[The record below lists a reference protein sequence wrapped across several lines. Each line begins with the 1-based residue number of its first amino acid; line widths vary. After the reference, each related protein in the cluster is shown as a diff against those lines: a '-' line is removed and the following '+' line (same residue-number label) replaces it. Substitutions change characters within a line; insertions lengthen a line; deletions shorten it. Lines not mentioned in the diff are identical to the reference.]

1 MLIEF
6 KVANFRSI
14 RDEQTLSLVAS
25 NYEKGCDECL
35 IAPDLPGL
43 AGVKLLKGAAIYGAN
58 ASGKSNILKALQFVT
73 NFVANSLTKLKPGDP
88 TGAQPFKLDR
98 ESIDKPSRFELTFV
112 ADDVRYVFALAVTRQ
127 RVVEERLEAYPKGL
141 RQLWYQRTYD
151 SKTESYLW
159 AKASTHFKRDPILQE
174 RTRENA
180 LFLSVGPQFNHP
192 QLTPIFN
199 WLLGHMVFV
208 NLSLDEGIA
217 SGFSTFLLQLPSYRD
232 KVVEFLRKADLGIL
246 DINATF
252 EDIEPGWFKDLS
264 ESREGKI
271 GDDDSEL
278 PTIKRTK
285 LHLLHNG
292 VDDTRTILDFAEEES
307 AGTQLFFSLI
317 AYWIDA
323 LEEGKILIVDEIDTN
338 LHNLLVR
345 ELLRLIL
352 RDESYNKGAQIVF
365 TTNNSVLLDGSFLRR
380 DQIWFTEKSTSGATT
395 LYPLTDYKPRKD
407 EALARGYLAGR
418 YGAIPFLPEGL
429 KT

>member
-14 RDEQTLSLVAS
+14 REEQTLSLVAS

-58 ASGKSNILKALQFVT
+58 ASGKSNILKALQFVA
-73 NFVANSLTKLKPGDP
+73 NFVAHSLTKLKPGDP
-88 TGAQPFKLDR
+88 TGVQPFKLDR

-112 ADDVRYVFALAVTRQ
+112 TNEVRYVFALAATRQ
-127 RVVEERLEAYPKGL
+127 RVIEERLEAYPKGL
-141 RQLWYQRTYD
+141 RQLWYQRSYD
-151 SKTESYLW
+151 SKTESYVW
-159 AKASTHFKRDPILQE
+159 AKASTHFKRDPSLQE

-192 QLTPIFN
+192 QLTRVYAWFIEN
-199 WLLGHMVFV
+199 LAFV
-208 NLSLDEGIA
+208 NLGGDEGVA
-217 SGFSTFLLQLPSYRD
+217 PHFTTVMLEMPDAARRER
-232 KVVEFLRKADLGIL
+232 VVKLLRKADIGVLDATTKREEPRADFGI
-246 DINATF
+246 
-252 EDIEPGWFKDLS
+252 KDDGGNPAAAWQLRPS
-264 ESREGKI
+264 
-271 GDDDSEL
+271 
-278 PTIKRTK
+278 
-285 LHLLHNG
+285 LLHQG
-292 VDDTRTILDFAEEES
+292 VGEVSAHLDFDDEES
-307 AGTQLFFSLI
+307 AGTRRFYALI
-317 AYWIDA
+317 AFWLDV
-323 LEEGKILIVDEIDTN
+323 LEKGHLVVVDEIDTS
-338 LHNLLVR
+338 LHTLLVR
-345 ELLRLIL
+345 ELLQLIL
-352 RDESYNKGAQIVF
+352 RDETYRKGAQVIF
-365 TTNNSVLLDGSFLRR
+365 TANSPVLLDGSFLRR

>member
-14 RDEQTLSLVAS
+14 REEQTLSLVAS

-58 ASGKSNILKALQFVT
+58 ASGKSNILKALQFVA

-88 TGAQPFKLDR
+88 TGVQPFKLDQ

-112 ADDVRYVFALAVTRQ
+112 ANDVRYIFALAVTRQ

-141 RQLWYQRTYD
+141 RQLWYQRSYD

-192 QLTPIFN
+192 QLTRVFAWFTEN
-199 WLLGHMVFV
+199 LAFV
-208 NLSLDEGIA
+208 NLGGDDGVSPSFTTAMLDI
-217 SGFSTFLLQLPSYRD
+217 PDRRD
-232 KVVEFLRKADLGIL
+232 NVVKLLRKADIGVLDATINREDVTTEYAKTLGQ
-246 DINATF
+246 DPVGA
-252 EDIEPGWFKDLS
+252 
-264 ESREGKI
+264 SRKER
-271 GDDDSEL
+271 E
-278 PTIKRTK
+278 K
-285 LHLLHNG
+285 LVSAWSFWPSLLHQG
-292 VDDTRTILDFAEEES
+292 VGEVSAHLDFDDEES
-307 AGTQLFFSLI
+307 AGTRRFYALI
-317 AYWIDA
+317 AFWLDV
-323 LEEGKILIVDEIDTN
+323 LEKGHLVIVDEIDTS
-338 LHNLLVR
+338 LHTLLVR
-345 ELLRLIL
+345 ELLQLIL
-352 RDESYNKGAQIVF
+352 RDETYRKGAQVIF
-365 TTNNSVLLDGSFLRR
+365 TANSPVLLDGSFLRR
-380 DQIWFTEKSTSGATT
+380 DQVWFTEKSNAGATT

-429 KT
+429 TT

>member
-14 RDEQTLSLVAS
+14 REEQTLSLVAS

-58 ASGKSNILKALQFVT
+58 ASGKSNILKALQFVA

-88 TGAQPFKLDR
+88 TGVQPFKLDR

-112 ADDVRYVFALAVTRQ
+112 ANDVRYIFALSVTRQ

-151 SKTESYLW
+151 SKKEAYQW
-159 AKASTHFKRDPILQE
+159 AKASTHFKRDPSLQE

-199 WLLGHMVFV
+199 WFLGQMDFV
-208 NLSLDEGIA
+208 NLSLDEGVA
-217 SGFSTFLLQLPSYRD
+217 SAFSTYMLQIPSYRER
-232 KVVEFLRKADLGIL
+232 VVEFLRKADLGIL
-246 DINATF
+246 DVIATF
-252 EDIEPGWFKDLS
+252 EDVEPDWFKNSGAL
-264 ESREGKI
+264 REGKI
-271 GDDDSEL
+271 VDDDSGI
-278 PTIKRTK
+278 PPFKRTR
-285 LHLLHNG
+285 LNLLHKG
-292 VDDTRTILDFAEEES
+292 VDGAETLLDFEDEES
-307 AGTQLFFSLI
+307 AGTRLFFSLI
-317 AYWIDA
+317 AYWLDA
-323 LEEGKILIVDEIDTN
+323 MEEGKLLIVDEIDTS

-352 RDESYNKGAQIVF
+352 RDESYNVGAQIVF
-365 TTNNSVLLDGSFLRR
+365 TTNNSVLLDDSFLRR

-395 LYPLTDYKPRKD
+395 LYPLTDYKPRKE

-429 KT
+429 NT